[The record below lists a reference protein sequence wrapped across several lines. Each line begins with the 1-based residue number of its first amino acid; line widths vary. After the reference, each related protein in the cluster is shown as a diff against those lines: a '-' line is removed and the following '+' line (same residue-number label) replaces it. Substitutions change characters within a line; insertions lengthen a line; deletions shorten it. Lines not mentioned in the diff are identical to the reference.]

1 MFKVIAKQ
9 NYNDKMPELIEGII
23 DKEIQYNANGSAAI
37 IEGDI
42 YIINDADRAKQ
53 IEESGLAVVMEVI
66 EKKEET
72 KEDNVKKIEEV
83 KEEKKKTKVRTR
95 KKIEK

>member
-1 MFKVIAKQ
+1 
-9 NYNDKMPELIEGII
+9 
-23 DKEIQYNANGSAAI
+23 
-37 IEGDI
+37 
-42 YIINDADRAKQ
+42 
-53 IEESGLAVVMEVI
+53 MEVI